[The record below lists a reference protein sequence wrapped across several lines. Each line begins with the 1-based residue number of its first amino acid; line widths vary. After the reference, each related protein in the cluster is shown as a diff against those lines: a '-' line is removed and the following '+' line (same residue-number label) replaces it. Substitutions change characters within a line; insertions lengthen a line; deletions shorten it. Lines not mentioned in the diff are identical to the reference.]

1 MQRRCDITNK
11 SAFRPGGRAD
21 EIIKEKDLFVMRKK
35 LAALCFCAAAAA
47 VLATGCKNS
56 DSQETEAQETAE
68 QSQSETQADIPQGTV
83 TLGNYM
89 GLEITEPSTEVTDE
103 DVETQINYTLSI
115 NPNMIEVTDRPAQ
128 DGDVVNIDYVGLK
141 DGEAFDGGSA
151 EGYDLTL
158 GSGTFIDGF
167 EDGLIGANTGDEVS
181 LNLTFPEDY
190 GNADLAGQDVVF
202 EVTVNSIQEEQEAV
216 LDDAFVQK
224 VSDTSTTVDEYRQEV
239 RQSLEEMAVQ
249 SAQIEMQNQ
258 AIELAIENSTFDG
271 LDEQVNAE
279 FDSQL
284 EQMNTAL
291 EQSGIALSDYAAMY
305 GMDEDGFKDY
315 MRSSIESSA
324 QVTLVCQA
332 IAEAENLQVED
343 SDRMEVA
350 KLYDLESPD
359 ELVTAYG
366 QEAVDEAARNMK
378 VMNFLVDNAVKTP
391 EETEAAE

>member
-1 MQRRCDITNK
+1 M
-11 SAFRPGGRAD
+11 
-21 EIIKEKDLFVMRKK
+21 
-35 LAALCFCAAAAA
+35 
-47 VLATGCKNS
+47 
-56 DSQETEAQETAE
+56 
-68 QSQSETQADIPQGTV
+68 
-83 TLGNYM
+83 
-89 GLEITEPSTEVTDE
+89 
-103 DVETQINYTLSI
+103 
-115 NPNMIEVTDRPAQ
+115 
-128 DGDVVNIDYVGLK
+128 
-141 DGEAFDGGSA
+141 
-151 EGYDLTL
+151 
-158 GSGTFIDGF
+158 
-167 EDGLIGANTGDEVS
+167 S

>member
-1 MQRRCDITNK
+1 M
-11 SAFRPGGRAD
+11 
-21 EIIKEKDLFVMRKK
+21 
-35 LAALCFCAAAAA
+35 
-47 VLATGCKNS
+47 
-56 DSQETEAQETAE
+56 
-68 QSQSETQADIPQGTV
+68 
-83 TLGNYM
+83 
-89 GLEITEPSTEVTDE
+89 
-103 DVETQINYTLSI
+103 
-115 NPNMIEVTDRPAQ
+115 
-128 DGDVVNIDYVGLK
+128 
-141 DGEAFDGGSA
+141 
-151 EGYDLTL
+151 
-158 GSGTFIDGF
+158 
-167 EDGLIGANTGDEVS
+167 S

-305 GMDEDGFKDY
+305 GMDDDGFKDY
-315 MRSSIESSA
+315 MRFSIESRA
-324 QVTLVCQA
+324 QVTLV
-332 IAEAENLQVED
+332 
-343 SDRMEVA
+343 
-350 KLYDLESPD
+350 
-359 ELVTAYG
+359 
-366 QEAVDEAARNMK
+366 
-378 VMNFLVDNAVKTP
+378 
-391 EETEAAE
+391 

>member
-1 MQRRCDITNK
+1 
-11 SAFRPGGRAD
+11 
-21 EIIKEKDLFVMRKK
+21 MRKK

-56 DSQETEAQETAE
+56 DSQETQAQETAE

-89 GLEITEPSTEVTDE
+89 GLEITEPSTGVTDE

-258 AIELAIENSTFDG
+258 AIEHAIENSTFDG
-271 LDEQVNAE
+271 LDEQENAE

-332 IAEAENLQVED
+332 IGEPGNLQVED

>member
-1 MQRRCDITNK
+1 
-11 SAFRPGGRAD
+11 
-21 EIIKEKDLFVMRKK
+21 MRKK

-56 DSQETEAQETAE
+56 DSQETQAQETAE

-391 EETEAAE
+391 EETEAAESADPRARHRMSHKNKG